1 MPFLPAHIIGHGWR
15 DLLLYGGAGFGMA
28 AGFWVF
34 ISGRSARL
42 HRDQPLETYEDSAE
56 SADQPSDVPFVR
68 RDAE

>member
-42 HRDQPLETYEDSAE
+42 HRDQALDTL
-56 SADQPSDVPFVR
+56 
-68 RDAE
+68 